1 VIALAR
7 LSRSDGSHAPS
18 RPRANPLLRE
28 QFAVWVPTWAGVL
41 AKIWPRDAFHGRDF
55 FMSKRQRVVARK
67 LMFPFIALV
76 MMSSMMAIAGG
87 GRGNGAIVS
96 STPAP

>member
-1 VIALAR
+1 
-7 LSRSDGSHAPS
+7 
-18 RPRANPLLRE
+18 
-28 QFAVWVPTWAGVL
+28 
-41 AKIWPRDAFHGRDF
+41 
-55 FMSKRQRVVARK
+55 MSKRQRVVARK

-87 GRGNGAIVS
+87 GPGNGAVVS